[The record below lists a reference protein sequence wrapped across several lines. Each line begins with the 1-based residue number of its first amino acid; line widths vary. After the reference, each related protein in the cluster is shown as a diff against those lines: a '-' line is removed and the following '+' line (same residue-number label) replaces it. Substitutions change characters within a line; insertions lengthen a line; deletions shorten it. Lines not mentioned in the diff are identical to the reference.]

1 MEYDVVKMLLEG
13 KKSKGVSKEEAGF
26 YQQTQA
32 RLAYHSGYL
41 DGIRLIR
48 AQVDCICDN
57 GSVNLLGN
65 EMVTL
70 DDIQETKN
78 HFVCMDYILEHIE
91 DEVTEDF
98 IKECHVIMKKDTRSG
113 QREDVREYRRKNL
126 MNGTTPAVEPKQI
139 ESEMQKLLAA
149 YGELEETYIENV
161 FALHCGLIRISP
173 FNNANGRIARLILFK
188 ECLKYKITPIII
200 EDMQKAEYYHALRSG
215 ETNFDACMDL
225 CFQCQDTYRELVKLY
240 VKKKQ

>member
-1 MEYDVVKMLLEG
+1 MEFDVVKMLLEG

-32 RLAYHSGYL
+32 RLAYNSGYL
-41 DGIRLIR
+41 DGIRLSR
-48 AQVDCICDN
+48 GQVDCICDSGN
-57 GSVNLLGN
+57 VNLFGN

-78 HFVCMDYILEHIE
+78 HFVCMDYILEHIA

-98 IKECHVIMKKDTRSG
+98 VKECHAIMKKDTRTG
-113 QREDVREYRRKNL
+113 QREDAREYRRKNL
-126 MNGTTPAVEPKQI
+126 MAGTAPAVEPDQI
-139 ESEMQKLLAA
+139 EGEMQKLLAS
-149 YGELEETYIENV
+149 YGELKEKYIEHV

-173 FNNANGRIARLILFK
+173 FNNVNGRIARLIMFK
-188 ECLKYKITPIII
+188 ECLKYKITPIIV
-200 EDMQKAEYYHALRSG
+200 EDMQKAEYFRALRNG

-225 CFQCQDTYRELVKLY
+225 CFQSQDSYRELMNLY
-240 VKKKQ
+240 VKRKK